1 MKLYLPITVD
11 LYNIYPLKVLN
22 LQQNNIGRGAQ
33 ITLTAAGTVIVPDS
47 EALYVYAKKPDG
59 TVVYNTCELK
69 DNQIQVDFD
78 EQMTVTPGVL
88 QVELQMVDSSG
99 NSITTPIFQVNV
111 QTSNIDYQKITSQ
124 DSFQALVTTLAEA
137 QELKK
142 TGLKGD
148 PGEAAT
154 IQIGTVTASDP
165 GSDPEVTNSGTQQD
179 AVLNFVL
186 PRGIQG
192 PTGPKGDPGTAN
204 AATVAY
210 DNSTSGAEETNAQD
224 AFDKLYGDITILT
237 NNLGKHYYKRAAN
250 VKLTA
255 ASTFQKYASFENL
268 QPGIYIVI
276 ANAQQLKG
284 VADTT
289 DLSWLS
295 VVGDPANPLAGDGSA
310 VTFPGGTKYPIA
322 NYGTIINLSGNS
334 INAYIQ
340 STNVNYGF
348 NLSLSAVRIK

>member
-11 LYNIYPLKVLN
+11 LYNIYPLRVLN
-22 LQQNNIGRGAQ
+22 LQQNNVGRGAQ
-33 ITLTAAGTVIVPDS
+33 ITLTAAGAVIVPDS

-59 TVVYNTCELK
+59 TVVYNVCALK

-78 EQMTVTPGVL
+78 EQMTLEPGIL
-88 QVELQMVDSSG
+88 QVELQMVDTSG

-111 QTSNIDYQKITSQ
+111 QKSNIDYQKITSQ

-154 IQIGTVTASDP
+154 IQIGSVTASDP
-165 GSDPEVTNSGTQQD
+165 GSDPEVTNSGTEQE

-224 AFDKLYGDITILT
+224 AFDKLYGDITSL
-237 NNLGKHYYKRAAN
+237 NNK
-250 VKLTA
+250 
-255 ASTFQKYASFENL
+255 
-268 QPGIYIVI
+268 
-276 ANAQQLKG
+276 
-284 VADTT
+284 
-289 DLSWLS
+289 
-295 VVGDPANPLAGDGSA
+295 
-310 VTFPGGTKYPIA
+310 
-322 NYGTIINLSGNS
+322 YGTVTGVLP
-334 INAYIQ
+334 AYNT
-340 STNVNYGF
+340 SSAFEFPDGF
-348 NLSLSAVRIK
+348 NRDNCVITGILVTVNSNLASDGFAHDWCVVSFDSSRITISTMDSGVGGKPFKLVLMKI